1 MEKTFD
7 EWLQE
12 GISSG
17 FVGPAIC
24 YTHDGLPLSQQ
35 EDEEFEEGDP
45 CIHILRLYE
54 DRETKSAVEKNHS
67 PSTWRASNAGFDLDV
82 RKD

>member
-54 DRETKSAVEKNHS
+54 DRETKNAVEENHS

>member
-24 YTHDGLPLSQQ
+24 YTHDGLPLSEQ
-35 EDEEFEEGDP
+35 EDVEFEEGDP

-54 DRETKSAVEKNHS
+54 DRETKNAVEENHS

>member
-54 DRETKSAVEKNHS
+54 DRETKNAVEENHS

-82 RKD
+82 RKN

>member
-24 YTHDGLPLSQQ
+24 YTHDGLPLSEQ
-35 EDEEFEEGDP
+35 EDVEFEEGDP

-54 DRETKSAVEKNHS
+54 DKETKNAVEENHS